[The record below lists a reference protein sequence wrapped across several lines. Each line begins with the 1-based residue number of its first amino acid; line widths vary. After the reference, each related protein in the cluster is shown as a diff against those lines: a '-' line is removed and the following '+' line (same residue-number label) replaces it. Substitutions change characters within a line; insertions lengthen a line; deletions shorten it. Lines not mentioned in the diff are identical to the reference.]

1 MKNIIFNDYISRG
14 VDFDVKALC
23 HRISLVRQQGDN
35 FPFIMN
41 MKSNIYPADA
51 STLIDNT
58 IDSAE
63 TPRRIAAEQLS
74 MLSCAVEQNPCSIII
89 TDISGNIKYVNH
101 KFTKLTGYTPEEVV
115 GQNSRILK
123 SGKIPPEEY
132 KRMWNTITSGSEW
145 HGEFQNKKKSGKFYW
160 VHASISPVKDSNGI
174 ITHFLAVIE
183 DINERKHLET
193 KLVNMAERDPLTN
206 LFNRRRFEE
215 ELEDWLAQAKRY
227 TTHGALL
234 FIDLDNFKRIND
246 TFGHYTGDKLLKTVA
261 NTLQKRLRYTDTL
274 ARFGGDE
281 FAIIL
286 QHTNIGQAQ
295 LIAGEMLG
303 LLKYNTEGKEGKC
316 PVITASIG
324 IALFPEH
331 SASLETLIA
340 YADLA
345 MYNAKEQGGNR
356 VCVYS
361 DDQEMQ
367 IELRL
372 KWKNRICYALENDR
386 FVLHLQPILNLREN
400 RIVRHE
406 ALLRMIGENG
416 ELIPP
421 SVFLNVAERFG
432 LIHEIDRWVV
442 CKAIN
447 IIAELRRTGKF
458 QCLEVNLSGKT
469 IANTDF
475 LSQTRQ
481 QLETTDTNP
490 SNLILGIPE
499 NAIVENAGEI
509 HSFITSFKDIGCR
522 FALDDYGRFSS
533 FNHLNHLPIDY
544 LRISGSFISDLPNNR
559 VHQHLVRGMVEV
571 ARGLG
576 KQIIANYVS
585 SDETLQLL
593 QEYDVDYAQGYHI
606 GLPTAISEIQKTS

>member
-1 MKNIIFNDYISRG
+1 
-14 VDFDVKALC
+14 
-23 HRISLVRQQGDN
+23 
-35 FPFIMN
+35 
-41 MKSNIYPADA
+41 
-51 STLIDNT
+51 
-58 IDSAE
+58 
-63 TPRRIAAEQLS
+63 
-74 MLSCAVEQNPCSIII
+74 
-89 TDISGNIKYVNH
+89 
-101 KFTKLTGYTPEEVV
+101 V

-145 HGEFQNKKKSGKFYW
+145 HGEFQNKKKSGKLYW

-234 FIDLDNFKRIND
+234 FIDLDNFKHINDTFGHYTGDKHFKHIND

-274 ARFGGDE
+274 ARLGGDE

-316 PVITASIG
+316 PGITASIG

-361 DDQEMQ
+361 QDQEMQ

-469 IANTDF
+469 VANTDF

-481 QLETTDTNP
+481 ELEITDTNP

-499 NAIVENAGEI
+499 SAIVENAGEI

-533 FNHLNHLPIDY
+533 FNHLKHLPIDY
-544 LRISGSFISDLPNNR
+544 LRISGSFISDLPHNR

-576 KQIIANYVS
+576 KQTIANHVN

-593 QEYDVDYAQGYHI
+593 QEYGVDYAQGYHI

>member
-1 MKNIIFNDYISRG
+1 
-14 VDFDVKALC
+14 
-23 HRISLVRQQGDN
+23 
-35 FPFIMN
+35 MN

-63 TPRRIAAEQLS
+63 TLRRIAAEQLS

-145 HGEFQNKKKSGKFYW
+145 HGEFQNKKKSGKLYW

-234 FIDLDNFKRIND
+234 FIDLDDFKHIND

-274 ARFGGDE
+274 ARLGGDE

-295 LIAGEMLG
+295 LIAGEMLA

-316 PVITASIG
+316 PGITASIG

-361 DDQEMQ
+361 QDQEMQ

-469 IANTDF
+469 VANTDF

-481 QLETTDTNP
+481 ELEITDTNP

-499 NAIVENAGEI
+499 SAIVENAGEI
-509 HSFITSFKDIGCR
+509 HSFITSLKDIGCR

-533 FNHLNHLPIDY
+533 FNHLKHLPIDY
-544 LRISGSFISDLPNNR
+544 LRISGSFISDLPHNR

-576 KQIIANYVS
+576 KQTIANHVS
-585 SDETLQLL
+585 SDETLLLL
-593 QEYDVDYAQGYHI
+593 QEYGVDYAQGYHI
-606 GLPTAISEIQKTS
+606 GLPTAISGIQKTS

>member
-1 MKNIIFNDYISRG
+1 
-14 VDFDVKALC
+14 
-23 HRISLVRQQGDN
+23 
-35 FPFIMN
+35 

-58 IDSAE
+58 IDSAG

-145 HGEFQNKKKSGKFYW
+145 HGEFQNKKKNGEFYW
-160 VHASISPVKDSNGI
+160 VHATLSPVKDSSGVV
-174 ITHFLAVIE
+174 THFLAVIE
-183 DINERKHLET
+183 NINERKHLET
-193 KLVNMAERDPLTN
+193 KLADMAERDPLTN

-215 ELEDWLAQAKRY
+215 ELEGWLAQAKRY
-227 TTHGALL
+227 TIHGALL
-234 FIDLDNFKRIND
+234 FIDLDNFKHIND

-261 NTLQKRLRYTDTL
+261 NTLQKRMRYTDTL
-274 ARFGGDE
+274 ARLGGDE

-286 QHTNIGQAQ
+286 QHANIGQAQ
-295 LIAGEMLG
+295 LIAKDILDLM
-303 LLKYNTEGKEGKC
+303 KYNTEGKC
-316 PVITASIG
+316 PGITASIG

-361 DDQEMQ
+361 HDQEMQ

-372 KWKNRICYALENDR
+372 KWKNRISYALENDR

-406 ALLRMIGENG
+406 ALLRMIGEGG

-469 IANTDF
+469 VANTDF

-481 QLETTDTNP
+481 ELEATDTNP

-533 FNHLNHLPIDY
+533 FNHLKHLPIDY
-544 LRISGSFISDLPNNR
+544 LRISGSFISDLSHNR

-585 SDETLQLL
+585 SNETLQLL
-593 QEYDVDYAQGYHI
+593 QEYGVDYAQGYHI
-606 GLPTAISEIQKTS
+606 GLPTAISEIQKTY